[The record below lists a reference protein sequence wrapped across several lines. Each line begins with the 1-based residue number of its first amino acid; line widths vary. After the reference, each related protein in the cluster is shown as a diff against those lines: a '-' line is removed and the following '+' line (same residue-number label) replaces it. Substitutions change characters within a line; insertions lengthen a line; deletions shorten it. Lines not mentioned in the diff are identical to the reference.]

1 MGAWDYELARELR
14 SIGRGGGGSEILE
27 GTVAAVSPLK
37 IALLG
42 GEVMA
47 PPAPLAVPE
56 HLPGYTVS
64 DHALEKL
71 EWAVGDRVCCCW
83 MGKTVVVLGRLP
95 EDA

>member
-14 SIGRGGGGSEILE
+14 SIGRGGGGTEILE

-56 HLPGYTVS
+56 HLPGNPVA
-64 DHALEKL
+64 DGGVARRE
-71 EWAVGDRVCCCW
+71 RVEGEGVCGCW
-83 MGKTVVVLGRLP
+83 MCKTVVVLGRLP